1 MSSPTSQQQQPQ
13 QQPQET
19 QHKGITFNIFL
30 IGSEGVGKKSFLS
43 RLKSITT
50 KANPTH
56 IELLSKGDTIIY
68 TPSFPFSY
76 TTCIC
81 DQCQPLRFN
90 DEITSEDEDF
100 EVEKST
106 HMNFR
111 ATHKSII
118 DHFKAHSSPLNS
130 SSESVFIFMY
140 DKTDYTTF
148 EELVN
153 YYESLSRKFH
163 FNNNVNNVLTIL
175 ISNKQDKQTTFTS
188 TEQNDVTTFIA
199 QYPHIK
205 TYDISTKM
213 SFNFKRFV
221 SQLFEYC
228 LNKKDFA
235 IQHEVL
241 LDIFNFKQSFNKAPR
256 KGLNFDTDNPGVGAY
271 NVNQYNYNSNQELYD
286 SLVNKK
292 TRFTT
297 KIFANKSG
305 PVITS
310 ESNQRRVCINDAYN
324 STQRK
329 NVILPPKSKRNT
341 LLAGVGQMM
350 LGSITPGYSFPSKP
364 GMFALKSKRA
374 ELRDKRNNELQSSFD
389 DNSISNL
396 SRNSSPKSR
405 TINNDDYYQQA
416 IERKNSYNENQS
428 AERQE
433 QRNKYALMQQENIS
447 NIQRGY
453 INKSNTI
460 VGKYNKDNELT
471 EEEKKEKARQHYYDI
486 IYSKNT
492 IHLQH
497 DDTKSKRLLNEKN
510 KQIRSAKNVG
520 PQSYDTRGD
529 MLNPN
534 KGVTIVPKRN
544 VREAEVF
551 TAPYQCIPTEF
562 DVLVN
567 KQKDYSISYSPRTDN
582 KDIRD
587 YMNEAEDERV
597 NQLMNSID
605 TKHEKHLENKKK
617 NEKYLHVQMFLD
629 RVKANEQ
636 RHNEIMKEHQ
646 KEEDKYYKHLYK
658 SQPVKE
664 ICYTQVET
672 QSPAYSMQGRYNKDN
687 QHEDKFVLRR
697 SLGGR
702 YAVTEGNEG
711 EKELA
716 SPNFNYVKPKPQMCA
731 FGKAERFTSDDNG
744 NDNDKASNY
753 NAGYD
758 NNNTLQD
765 SVSFS
770 NKEPL

>member
-1 MSSPTSQQQQPQ
+1 MSSNTSPPPNQT
-13 QQPQET
+13 QE
-19 QHKGITFNIFL
+19 HKGISFNIFL

-43 RLKSITT
+43 RLKGITT
-50 KANPTH
+50 KANPSN
-56 IELLSKGDTIIY
+56 IEILSKGDTIIY
-68 TPSFPFSY
+68 TPSFTFSY

-90 DEITSEDEDF
+90 DEITNEDEDF
-100 EVEKST
+100 EIEKSS

-111 ATHKSII
+111 PTHKSII
-118 DHFKAHSSPLNS
+118 DHFKVHSSPLNS
-130 SSESVFIFMY
+130 PIESVFVFMY
-140 DKTDYTTF
+140 DKTDYATF
-148 EELVN
+148 EELVY

-163 FNNNVNNVLTIL
+163 FNNANDTLIIL
-175 ISNKQDKQTTFTS
+175 LSNKQDKQTTFTPN
-188 TEQNDVTTFIA
+188 EQAEVSNFLSKHPD
-199 QYPHIK
+199 IK
-205 TYDISTKM
+205 QYDISTKM

-221 SQLFEYC
+221 SQLFEHC
-228 LNKKDFA
+228 LTKKDFS
-235 IQHEVL
+235 IQHETLFSVL
-241 LDIFNFKQSFNKAPR
+241 DFKQSFNKAPR
-256 KGLNFDTDNPGVGAY
+256 KGLMFDSDNPGVGAY

-286 SLVNKK
+286 SLVNRK

-324 STQRK
+324 NTQGHT
-329 NVILPPKSKRNT
+329 VILPPKGKRSA
-341 LLAGVGQMM
+341 LAGVGQMM
-350 LGSITPGYSFPSKP
+350 LGSITPGYSFPCKP

-374 ELRDKRNNELQSSFD
+374 ELREKRNNELQSSFD
-389 DNSISNL
+389 ENSISTL
-396 SRNSSPKSR
+396 SRNSSPKTR
-405 TINNDDYYQQA
+405 TINDDDYYKQA

-433 QRNKYALMQQENIS
+433 QRHKYSLMQQENIS
-447 NIQRGY
+447 NIQHSY

-460 VGKYNKDNELT
+460 VGKYNKDSGLT

-492 IHLQH
+492 IHLKH

-534 KGVTIVPKRN
+534 KGITIVPKRH

-551 TAPYQCIPTEF
+551 TAPYQCIPSDF

-582 KDIRD
+582 KEFRE

-597 NQLMNSID
+597 NQLISSID
-605 TKHEKHLENKKK
+605 TKHEKHLENRKK

-636 RHNEIMKEHQ
+636 RHNDIMKEQQ

-658 SQPVKE
+658 SQPVKD

-672 QSPAYSMQGRYNKDN
+672 QSPAYSMQGRYYNDDN
-687 QHEDKFVLRR
+687 SQHEDKFTLRR
-697 SLGGR
+697 SSAGK
-702 YAVTEGNEG
+702 YAVTEGNEND
-711 EKELA
+711 KELLP
-716 SPNFNYVKPKPQMCA
+716 SPNFNYVRTKPPMCA
-731 FGKAERFTSDDNG
+731 FGKAERFTNEDNG
-744 NDNDKASNY
+744 ASNSNSNY
-753 NAGYD
+753 NSNYE
-758 NNNTLQD
+758 NSFTLQD